1 MKYNTD
7 QDGKSKTASAADQEH
22 YPEQHEVDN
31 ADFIAPGHL
40 THDEIAARA
49 HELWHARGRQNGSA
63 EQDWLEAEA
72 ELRGQQATRITYLQ
86 RYQPTKGGSV
96 QQTSRPLQPCPKC
109 ISQPNPISA
118 ATK

>member
-7 QDGKSKTASAADQEH
+7 HDGKSKTASAADQEH
-22 YPEQHEVDN
+22 YPEQHEVKN
-31 ADFIAPGHL
+31 SDFLGPGHL

-72 ELRGQQATRITYLQ
+72 ELRANRESRNVLQ
-86 RYQPTKGGSV
+86 STANKGGSV
-96 QQTSRPLQPCPKC
+96 QHE
-109 ISQPNPISA
+109 
-118 ATK
+118 